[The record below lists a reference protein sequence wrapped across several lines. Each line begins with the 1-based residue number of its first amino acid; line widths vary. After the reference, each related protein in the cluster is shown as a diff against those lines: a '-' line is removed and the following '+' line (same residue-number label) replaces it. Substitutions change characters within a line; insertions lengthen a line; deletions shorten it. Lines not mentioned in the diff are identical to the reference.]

1 MGGDVFSTCARH
13 GDSSHSWWKH
23 KDRLYTTI
31 NTKRSLCFRP
41 ECGIL
46 LLHVLP
52 RTFDKA
58 ALFLRF
64 LEAAVP
70 GFHKG
75 VTRNTVC
82 RFHVWIPTPPR
93 ARGRMILISV
103 FVVLLEAERGRESG
117 ALMSLPQ
124 AKTSM
129 TTASKVYAI
138 NPLQPGTPSLL
149 ERLKRTNNH
158 KRYAASHM
166 IT

>member
-93 ARGRMILISV
+93 ARSDDTNICIRCII
-103 FVVLLEAERGRESG
+103 RGRKRQREW
-117 ALMSLPQ
+117 SLDVP
-124 AKTSM
+124 
-129 TTASKVYAI
+129 
-138 NPLQPGTPSLL
+138 TPSQNIRDNGF
-149 ERLKRTNNH
+149 EGVCNQSSATWNPVIAGTTQTN
-158 KRYAASHM
+158 K
-166 IT
+166 